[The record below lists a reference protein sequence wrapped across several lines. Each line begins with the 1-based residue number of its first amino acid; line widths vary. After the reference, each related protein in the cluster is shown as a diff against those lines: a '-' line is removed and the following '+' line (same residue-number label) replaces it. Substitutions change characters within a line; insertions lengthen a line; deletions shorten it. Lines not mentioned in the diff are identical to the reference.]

1 MKKRHYR
8 RRRRRNQFQDV
19 LESIFSIVH
28 LILFFIVRGLRIGV
42 VLFAI
47 VLLYVVIEEEMG
59 LYSFIAVVAAAVLVE
74 DILFDIEFRL

>member
-8 RRRRRNQFQDV
+8 SRRRRNQFQEV

>member
-8 RRRRRNQFQDV
+8 SRRRRNQFQEV
-19 LESIFSIVH
+19 FESIFSILH
-28 LILFFIVRGLRIGV
+28 LIIFFIVRGLRIGV

-59 LYSFIAVVAAAVLVE
+59 LYSFIAVLAAAVLVE
-74 DILFDIEFRL
+74 DILFDIEFLL